1 MSRKTGIRLFG
12 ILVVLSMLLAACAP
26 ATPSAA
32 PEQPTEAAVAQ
43 PTSAPVEPTEAPSAA
58 PAEKVELVYW
68 HTLTGP
74 AADAQ
79 DELVK
84 RFNESQD
91 RIHVSSELQGA
102 NYTEMSTKILADFA
116 AGGGPDVSQLGTYE
130 ILQFAKSGVLVDLT
144 SYKNGANGLDT
155 SNWPGT
161 MIQAGEIDGQLFWL
175 PFNVSVPVLYYNK
188 EAFEEA
194 GIAEPPATWNEF
206 FDDAQKLTQK
216 DASGAVTRTGA
227 ALWNISWPLLS
238 AIWSEG
244 GELTTKDYSNIT
256 LNDPIA
262 VEVLTKFQDLVKEG
276 SATWPDPAT
285 GGHRTEFMN
294 GKAAMI
300 LDSPAPFG
308 EIMSKSVGFTPMVA
322 NYPAGA
328 AGKVYAPGGGGIV
341 MIANTPEEKREA
353 AWEFMKYMLSP
364 ESIAYYGEQSGYAIF
379 YPAAKEAAASVLSDE
394 KYAIM
399 NAATDYLRGDFSMN
413 MSPAVRTAF
422 DEALAKIFV
431 DKADVQATLDAADAK
446 AEEDIKDESFA
457 P

>member
-1 MSRKTGIRLFG
+1 MSSKKLVRVFGLF
-12 ILVVLSMLLAACAP
+12 IVLSMLVAACAP
-26 ATPSAA
+26 ATPTVA
-32 PEQPTEAAVAQ
+32 PPQPTEAAAPPTSPPAQ
-43 PTSAPVEPTEAPSAA
+43 PTQPPATQP

-91 RIHVSSELQGA
+91 RIHVTSELQGA
-102 NYTEMSTKILADFA
+102 NYGEMATKILADFA
-116 AGGGPDVSQLGTYE
+116 AGGGPNVSQLGTFE
-130 ILQFAKSGVLVDLT
+130 IRQFAKSNVLVDLKP
-144 SYKNGANGLDT
+144 YKDGPNGLDT
-155 SNWPGT
+155 SDWPGT
-161 MIQAGEIDGQLFWL
+161 MIQAGDIDGKLVWL

-194 GIAEPPATWNEF
+194 GLPGPPETWDQF
-206 FDDAQKLTQK
+206 FEYAQKLTQK
-216 DASGAVTRTGA
+216 DASGTVTRTGV
-227 ALWNISWPLLS
+227 ALWNISWPFLS

-262 VEVLTKFQDLVKEG
+262 VEVLTKFQNLVKEG
-276 SATWPDPAT
+276 AATWPDPAA

-308 EIMSKSVGFTPMVA
+308 EIMSKSVGFTPEVA
-322 NYPAGA
+322 NFPAGK

-341 MIANTPEEKREA
+341 MISTTPEDKREA
-353 AWEFMKYMLSP
+353 AWEFMKFMLSP

-379 YPAAKEAAASVLSDE
+379 YPAAKEAAKAVLADPR
-394 KYAIM
+394 YATM

-431 DKADVQATLDAADAK
+431 DKADVKATLDAADAK
-446 AEEDIKDESFA
+446 AEKDIQNETFA

>member
-1 MSRKTGIRLFG
+1 MFGKHLSRVIGL
-12 ILVVLSMLLAACAP
+12 LVAISTLLAACAP
-26 ATPSAA
+26 AATSAPSLEPTKA
-32 PEQPTEAAVAQ
+32 PEITKPAEPTKVPAQ
-43 PTSAPVEPTEAPSAA
+43 PTQPPVA
-58 PAEKVELVYW
+58 KIELTYW

-91 RIHVSSELQGA
+91 RIYVTSELQGA
-102 NYTEMSTKILADFA
+102 KYGELATKILADFA
-116 AGGGPDVSQLGTYE
+116 AGGGPNVSQLGTYE
-130 ILQFAKSGVLVDLT
+130 ILQFAKSGVLVDLKP
-144 SYKNGANGLDT
+144 YKEGPNGIDT
-155 SNWPGT
+155 SDWPGT
-161 MIQAGEIDGQLFWL
+161 MIQAGEVEGQLVWL

-188 EAFEEA
+188 EAFDEA
-194 GIAEPPATWNEF
+194 GLKPPATWDEF
-206 FDDAQKLTQK
+206 FEIARKLTQR
-216 DASGAVTRTGA
+216 DANGVVTRTGV
-227 ALWNISWPLLS
+227 ALWNISWPFLS

-256 LNDPIA
+256 LNDPVA
-262 VEVLTKFQDLVKEG
+262 VEVLTKFQDLIKEG
-276 SATWPDPAT
+276 SATWPDPAA
-285 GGHRTEFMN
+285 GGHRAEFMN

-322 NYPAGA
+322 NFPAGK

-341 MIANTPEEKREA
+341 MIATTPEEKREA
-353 AWEFMKYMLSP
+353 AWEFMKFMLSP
-364 ESIAYYGEQSGYAIF
+364 ESIAYYAQQSGYAVF
-379 YPAAKEAAASVLSDE
+379 YPAAKEAAKDFLSDE

-399 NAATDYLRGDFSMN
+399 NAAADYLRGDFSMN
-413 MSPAVRTAF
+413 VSPAVRTAF

-431 DKADVQATLDAADAK
+431 DKADVKTTLDAADAK
-446 AEEDIKDESFA
+446 AEEDIKNETFA